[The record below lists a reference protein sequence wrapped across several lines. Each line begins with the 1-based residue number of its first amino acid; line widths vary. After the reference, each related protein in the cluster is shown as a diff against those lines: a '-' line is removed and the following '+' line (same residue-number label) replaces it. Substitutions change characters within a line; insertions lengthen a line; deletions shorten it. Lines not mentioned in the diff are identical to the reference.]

1 MITYVVTGACPAFF
15 IISMRANHH
24 AHNSH
29 CKMFY
34 SVFLVFAT
42 FSTTCKQIA
51 DITYSLLRVTVK
63 LHSSPLVAAVD
74 LVIVGNNNVLC
85 TGASVT
91 LQCTLTGNVLTW
103 NTPDGALNFVR
114 GRQVESN
121 AGSYYGQLVE
131 LNATHLQS
139 TLSFIFT
146 AEITINCSDTTASNS
161 ATLVVEGIASRF
173 GCVHPCNN
181 YL

>member
-1 MITYVVTGACPAFF
+1 
-15 IISMRANHH
+15 MRANHH
-24 AHNSH
+24 AHNSYQ

-34 SVFLVFAT
+34 SVFLIFAT
-42 FSTTCKQIA
+42 FSTTCKLIE
-51 DITYSLLRVTVK
+51 DIITYSLLQVTVK
-63 LHSSPLVAAVD
+63 LHSSLVAAVD
-74 LVIVGNNNVLC
+74 LVVIGDNNVLC

-91 LQCTLTGNVLTW
+91 LQCTLTGNFLTW
-103 NTPDGALNFVR
+103 NSPYGALNFVR
-114 GRQVESN
+114 GRQDESN
-121 AGSYYGQLVE
+121 GGFYHARLME
-131 LNATHLQS
+131 LNATHLRS
-139 TLSFIFT
+139 TLSFTFS

>member
-1 MITYVVTGACPAFF
+1 M
-15 IISMRANHH
+15 
-24 AHNSH
+24 
-29 CKMFY
+29 
-34 SVFLVFAT
+34 
-42 FSTTCKQIA
+42 
-51 DITYSLLRVTVK
+51 
-63 LHSSPLVAAVD
+63 AAVD
-74 LVIVGNNNVLC
+74 LVIVGDNNVLC

-121 AGSYYGQLVE
+121 AGSYYGQLME
-131 LNATHLQS
+131 PDATHLRS

-161 ATLVVEGIASRF
+161 ATLVVEGIASQVLDVCTLVLTTYRSTKCP
-173 GCVHPCNN
+173 GSTTDGPGKDHETQQDILLSVCGVEHS
-181 YL
+181 